1 MSRTRTR
8 KGSVIAK
15 ALAWP
20 LVVMGIAWAGLAL
33 WIDGPSS
40 PVLAAILSHVRGRL
54 YDGAN
59 PAPCPFPVRCC
70 WSSAGCW

>member
-8 KGSVIAK
+8 RGSVIVK

-33 WIDGPSS
+33 WIDGPST
-40 PVLAAILSHVRGRL
+40 PWLAAILSITFV
-54 YDGAN
+54 
-59 PAPCPFPVRCC
+59 
-70 WSSAGCW
+70 AGCMTVLILFRPFSRALLLVDRSG